1 MIQPSWT
8 KRPPNPG
15 QAVVVLDPGLSFGTG
30 HHPTTLYCLRELI
43 AARRLGLDQS
53 VLDLGTGSG
62 ILAIA
67 AAKLGFQPVEAVDV
81 DADCVRVARDNAGRN
96 RVAQRIRIARQDV
109 AGRPAGGQRRYSV
122 VCANLITPVLLAQKR
137 KILDCLAPGG
147 RLVLAGVLDA
157 EFPEVQQTYEAA
169 GLRLVR
175 TQAKREWRSGT
186 FWRPC

>member
-8 KRPPNPG
+8 KRPPKPG

-30 HHPTTLYCLRELI
+30 HHPTTLYCLRELV
-43 AARRLGLDQS
+43 AARRLGLAQS

-67 AAKLGFQPVEAVDV
+67 AAKLGFHRVEAVDL
-81 DADCVRVARDNAGRN
+81 DADCVRVARDNAARN
-96 RVAQRIRIARQDV
+96 RVDQRIWIARQDV
-109 AGRPAGGQRRYSV
+109 AGRPAKGRRRYSV

-147 RLVLAGVLDA
+147 RLVLAGILDA
-157 EFPEVQQTYEAA
+157 EFPEVQRTYEAA
-169 GLRLVR
+169 GLRLGR

-186 FWRPC
+186 FWRPG